1 MKEFVTNKK
10 KIVLYT
16 VIECLFIAIVMVAL
30 ISVLN
35 IIVNDIMQSI
45 ICIVITFIFL
55 FTITSVV
62 SPNNMLWPIYCWNLK
77 IQIDNDKLT
86 FYYKNRYKSTIKSE
100 YIIQIKYNSK
110 LSTPDARV
118 IILYNSE
125 DKYKFVRVPSFIFNS
140 RLLYREIY
148 ENVKEKSPN
157 AKIDKRF
164 IKYVKE
170 KC

>member
-1 MKEFVTNKK
+1 MRRYITNKN
-10 KIVLYT
+10 KIVLYAA
-16 VIECLFIAIVMVAL
+16 IECLFIAIIMVAL

-35 IIVNDIMQSI
+35 VIVNDIMQSI
-45 ICIVITFIFL
+45 IWIVITFIFL

-62 SPNNMLWPIYCWNLK
+62 SPNNMLWPIYFWNLK
-77 IQIDNDKLT
+77 IQIDNDRLT
-86 FYYKNRYKSTIKSE
+86 FYYKNEYKSTIKFE
-100 YIIQIKYNSK
+100 YIVEIKYSNK

-125 DKYKFVRVPSFIFNS
+125 GKYKFVRVPSFIFNS
-140 RLLYREIY
+140 PQLYKEIY

-157 AKIDKRF
+157 AKIDRRF
-164 IKYVKE
+164 IKYVEE